1 MEDFYSDTVSSF
13 SLLNSDLKKKWG
25 RGTSVNRAL
34 GGAGEGAASS
44 IAPKSASFQC
54 PLVAAARRCI
64 LGPPWHRRWPRGKAE
79 PQGHG
84 ERDSPPHVGSSRVLF
99 RDSEIHGCVQ
109 AVVYLGIF
117 SEHPSSLPGWELG
130 LHTSQ
135 SSDFPIL
142 LNLLTFKIK
151 PLFHLLSASSTKEPK
166 PSALI
171 PS

>member
-1 MEDFYSDTVSSF
+1 MPGKAQPAASPQNPHPF
-13 SLLNSDLKKKWG
+13 S
-25 RGTSVNRAL
+25 AL
-34 GGAGEGAASS
+34 SWPPPGAAS
-44 IAPKSASFQC
+44 P
-54 PLVAAARRCI
+54 ARPGTGGGR
-64 LGPPWHRRWPRGKAE
+64 GEKRSRRVMGRGI
-79 PQGHG
+79 P
-84 ERDSPPHVGSSRVLF
+84 PPHVGSSRVLF